1 MEKGSKFVWTPECQ
15 LAFHT
20 LQSKLTSPPI
30 LAFPDFT
37 VPFILDTDASDCGIG
52 AVLSQIQ
59 EGHERVVAY
68 ASRALSKS
76 ERNYSV
82 TRRELLAV
90 ITFVSHFRQYLLGN
104 TFTLRTDHKWLN
116 SFKEPEGQVARW
128 LEKLAEFSF
137 KIEHRPGRKH
147 SNADSLSRVLPA
159 FSAQFPSELLQLS
172 VSELRELQ
180 LQDNTI
186 APVLEAKESN
196 SKPDGDSISQYS
208 LETRRLFQMWDQLV
222 IENGILIRLFI
233 HPSEGKP
240 TTKQMVTPKCLH
252 QSILESLHAGTVG
265 GHLGQAKT
273 LSKLKM
279 RFYWPGHYRDVDE
292 WCHTCPTCATRKTP
306 TPHQRGGL
314 QNVTVGSPMQLVAVD
329 LLGPFPTSK
338 NGNNYLL
345 VAMDYFTK
353 WGEAYPIPNMELI
366 H

>member
-1 MEKGSKFVWTPECQ
+1 MGLASYYRRFVQDFATISRPLHRLMEKGSKFVWTPECQ

-20 LQSKLTSPPI
+20 LQSKFTSPPI

-76 ERNYSV
+76 ERNYSI

-90 ITFVSHFRQYLLGN
+90 ITFVSHFCQYLLGN
-104 TFTLRTDHKWLN
+104 TFTLRTDHNSLKWLN

-137 KIEHRPGRKH
+137 KIEHHPGRKH

-159 FSAQFPSELLQLS
+159 FSAQFPSELLQFS
-172 VSELRELQ
+172 ASELRELQ

-196 SKPDGDSISQYS
+196 SKPDGDSIS

-252 QSILESLHAGTVG
+252 QSILESLHAGIVG

-273 LSKLKM
+273 LNKLKM

-306 TPHQRGGL
+306 T
-314 QNVTVGSPMQLVAVD
+314 VEK
-329 LLGPFPTSK
+329 LLFIITYS
-338 NGNNYLL
+338 NYIIIH
-345 VAMDYFTK
+345 Y
-353 WGEAYPIPNMELI
+353 LI
-366 H
+366 LYKYG